1 MHRRTFIKQLFCL
14 PLLVLGPGAREC
26 AQDIPQFDTRRI
38 PLLDTHVA
46 GFRYYEGERIWDYLD
61 TGDPLELRREPSNPH
76 DARATALY
84 WREHKIGYIPRTDN
98 AAVAGFLDQG
108 APLKA
113 SIKQKNTGA
122 GPWECLQVEV
132 VLEV

>member
-14 PLLVLGPGAREC
+14 PLFILGPAARQC
-26 AQDIPQFDTRRI
+26 AQDIPRPDTRRI
-38 PLLDTHVA
+38 LLLDTHVA
-46 GFRYYEGERIWDYLD
+46 GFRYYEGANIWDYLGP
-61 TGDPLELRREPSNPH
+61 GDPLELRREPTNPH

-84 WREHKIGYIPRTDN
+84 WREHKLGYIPRTDN

-113 SIKQKNTGA
+113 SIKQKNGSA